1 MKMKLDKIIGAVGL
15 FFLTV
20 VLINI
25 GLHLAWH
32 LSGHDPKAAPAD
44 VFQILAASI
53 IITWILLVI
62 GYYIWAIR
70 FYCINLGWTDADWAA
85 KSGNPVQAEAL
96 GDMSK
101 ATSVNVDTVE
111 PDQNPNKEQS
121 MGLPEGTVRAT
132 IALSMLVAGLAMT
145 IASFSMNNTFPL
157 NALFIDHYEFFKTGF
172 LMMIAFYFGSKSL
185 DILRKTNNAAIITKG
200 DSATVKVNTTV
211 TAAPDAEDATNP
223 NSGGDTLSQANPFTD
238 PTARG

>member
-1 MKMKLDKIIGAVGL
+1 MKMKLTHIVWAVVL

-20 VLINI
+20 IIINV
-25 GLHLAWH
+25 GLYKAWSINH
-32 LSGHDPKAAPAD
+32 PPPNGAPAD

-62 GYYIWAIR
+62 AYYIWAIR
-70 FYCINLGWTDADWAA
+70 FYCINLGWTDVDWAA
-85 KSGNPVQAEAL
+85 KSGKLESVTEDI
-96 GDMSK
+96 GK
-101 ATSVNVDTVE
+101 ATSVTPDTTE
-111 PDQNPNKEQS
+111 PEENPNQGQS

-172 LMMIAFYFGSKSL
+172 LMMIAFYFGTKSL
-185 DILRKTNNAAIITKG
+185 DILRKTNNAAIIAKG
-200 DSATVKVNTTV
+200 DSATIKVNPIDTTASEV
-211 TAAPDAEDATNP
+211 EIATNP
-223 NSGGDTLSQANPFTD
+223 NSNVDALSPAKPLMD

>member
-1 MKMKLDKIIGAVGL
+1 MKMKLTNVVLAVGL
-15 FFLTV
+15 FFLIV
-20 VLINI
+20 IIINI
-25 GLHLAWH
+25 GLYAAWFLTH
-32 LSGHDPKAAPAD
+32 RAPTAASAD
-44 VFQILAASI
+44 VFQILAASV
-53 IITWILLVI
+53 IITWVMLVI

-70 FYCINLGWTDADWAA
+70 FYCINLGWTDEDWAA
-85 KSGNPVQAEAL
+85 KGGKLPESKFAEDI
-96 GDMSK
+96 GK
-101 ATSVNVDTVE
+101 ATSVTPDTAEPVE
-111 PDQNPNKEQS
+111 NPNKDQS

-172 LMMIAFYFGSKSL
+172 LMMIAFYFGTKSL
-185 DILRKTNNAAIITKG
+185 DVLRKTNNAAIITKG

-211 TAAPDAEDATNP
+211 TADSDVENITNP
-223 NSGGDTLSQANPFTD
+223 NSNVDTFSPPKPFVD

>member
-1 MKMKLDKIIGAVGL
+1 MKMKLTHIVWAVVL
-15 FFLTV
+15 FFVTV
-20 VLINI
+20 VVINI
-25 GLHLAWH
+25 ALHLAWSYSH
-32 LSGHDPKAAPAD
+32 QAPGAAPAD

-62 GYYIWAIR
+62 AYYIWAIR

-85 KSGNPVQAEAL
+85 KSGKLPESVTEDI
-96 GDMSK
+96 GK
-101 ATSVNVDTVE
+101 ATSVTPDTIE
-111 PDQNPNKEQS
+111 PDENPNKDQS

-132 IALSMLVAGLAMT
+132 IALSMLVAGLSMT

-172 LMMIAFYFGSKSL
+172 LMMIAFYFGTKSL
-185 DILRKTNNAAIITKG
+185 DILRKTNNAAIIAKG
-200 DSATVKVNTTV
+200 DSATIKINPIDTTASQV
-211 TAAPDAEDATNP
+211 EIATNP
-223 NSGGDTLSQANPFTD
+223 NSNVDALSPAKPLMD